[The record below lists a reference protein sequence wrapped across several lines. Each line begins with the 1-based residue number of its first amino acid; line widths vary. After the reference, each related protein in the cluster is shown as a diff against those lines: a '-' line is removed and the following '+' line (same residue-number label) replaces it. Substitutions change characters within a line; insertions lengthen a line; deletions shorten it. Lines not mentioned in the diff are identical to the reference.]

1 MKKITLILFLFAIAI
16 SVNAQF
22 RRVVEQDVYARAAN
36 EKLAS
41 VADASQLPAINRVL
55 TNEEKQI
62 LQSNS
67 AFIYECQWALKNFA
81 SFWADA
87 ADANTKVGQVGYT
100 QWAKNYVWAS
110 RTLDNISMVDNNSQI
125 PSEFAVLLKGMF
137 LWDSA
142 VTPFNASTVVTYM
155 VANSKFDELATAWVT
170 SKTVKPSF

>member
-1 MKKITLILFLFAIAI
+1 MKKLFLILFVLSITL

-22 RRVVEQDVYARAAN
+22 KKAAEVYARLSNKKATEVKITA
-36 EKLAS
+36 EIP
-41 VADASQLPAINRVL
+41 LPAINRVL

-67 AFIYECQWALKNFA
+67 QFIYECQWALKNFA

-110 RTLDNISMVDNNSQI
+110 RSLENISTIDNNSQI
-125 PSEFAVLLKGMF
+125 PLEFAVLLKGMN

-142 VTPFNASTVVTYM
+142 VTPFNAATVVTYM
-155 VANSKFDELATAWVT
+155 VANGKFDELATAWVS